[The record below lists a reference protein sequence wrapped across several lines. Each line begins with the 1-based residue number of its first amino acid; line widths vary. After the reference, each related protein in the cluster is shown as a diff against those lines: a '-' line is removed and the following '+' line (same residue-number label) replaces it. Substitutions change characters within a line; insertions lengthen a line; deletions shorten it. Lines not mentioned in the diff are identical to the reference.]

1 MATNIVMPK
10 MGESITEGTVL
21 RWLKKEGDAVQ
32 KDEPILEI
40 STDKVDTEVPS
51 PVAGTLLKILAQE
64 KQTVAVGEPI
74 ASIGTNGE
82 AAPTGSGAVSAPA
95 PQQQQAPKEQ
105 APQQQAPQQQVP
117 QQQQTPPPQQQQV
130 PTPSN
135 GQAQGQGQA
144 VVMPK
149 MGESI
154 AEGTVLRWLKKEGD
168 AVQKDEPILEIST
181 DKVDTEV
188 PAPFAGTLS
197 KIVAKEKETVA
208 VGATIA
214 YISSQSSGAVP
225 APAAPKPETQAAVVT
240 KAEAPKTAATSS
252 NESTPSTAAPS
263 PQPQAPVAQTKS
275 SPAGKDDR
283 FYSPLVKNIAKTEG
297 ISPDELSR
305 IPGSGMEGRV
315 NKTDMLKYV
324 ESRKGQAEST
334 APRVQ
339 SGQPASAPSFAPQAP
354 QPMQAAA
361 FAASGEATTI
371 IPMDNIRQ
379 RIAEHMVRSVHTS
392 AHVTSIS
399 EVDVTNIVNYQKKNK
414 ESFEQRYGVR
424 LTLTPIFVECMI
436 KALREFPFINA
447 SIDGT
452 NIVVRNEIN
461 FGIAVAMP
469 KQEGSPLPPAL
480 IVPVIKHADKL
491 SLAGLA
497 GAVHELA
504 NKARTKKLTPD
515 DISGGTF
522 TLTNP
527 GMFGNI
533 LSTPIISQ
541 PNLAIMTTGA
551 IVKRP
556 VVKTDQEGNDY
567 IAIRSMMY
575 LGLSHDHRLIDGLY
589 AVQFTERVKQYMEA
603 FRGDI

>member
-1 MATNIVMPK
+1 MATNVVMPK
-10 MGESITEGTVL
+10 MGESITEGTIL
-21 RWLKKEGDAVQ
+21 RWLKKEGDSVQ

-51 PVAGTLLKILAQE
+51 PVEGKLLKILAQE
-64 KQTVAVGEPI
+64 KQTIAVGEPI

-82 AAPTGSGAVSAPA
+82 ATAPAAKQAAEPPKPVVQPAVPPPAPA
-95 PQQQQAPKEQ
+95 PVVQAP
-105 APQQQAPQQQVP
+105 APVAASS
-117 QQQQTPPPQQQQV
+117 
-130 PTPSN
+130 SN
-135 GQAQGQGQA
+135 GQSGGQA

-168 AVQKDEPILEIST
+168 KVEKDEPILEIST

-188 PAPFAGTLS
+188 PAPFAGMLS
-197 KIVAKEKETVA
+197 KIVAREKETVA

-214 YISSQSSGAVP
+214 YISGGLSASTSAATGRTEKRQEEP
-225 APAAPKPETQAAVVT
+225 APAPMPIPALQATV
-240 KAEAPKTAATSS
+240 
-252 NESTPSTAAPS
+252 
-263 PQPQAPVAQTKS
+263 QPARPVAQ
-275 SPAGKDDR
+275 PAPAPQPEDQVEARATQARNDR

-297 ISPDELSR
+297 VSPEELSR
-305 IPGSGMEGRV
+305 IPGSGMGGRV
-315 NKTDMLKYV
+315 NKNDMLQYVSARKSGAVPKY
-324 ESRKGQAEST
+324 QAPSAPALQPQQPPTFT
-334 APRVQ
+334 AP
-339 SGQPASAPSFAPQAP
+339 AP
-354 QPMQAAA
+354 QPMPAPA
-361 FAASGEATTI
+361 FAASGEAVTI

-392 AHVTSIS
+392 PHVTSIS
-399 EVDVTNIVNYQKKNK
+399 EVDVTNIINYQKKNK

-424 LTLTPIFVECMI
+424 LTLTPIFLECMI
-436 KALREFPFINA
+436 KALREFPFINS
-447 SIDGT
+447 SIEGN
-452 NIVVRNEIN
+452 NIIVRNEIN

-480 IVPVIKHADKL
+480 IVPVIKNADRL

-497 GAVHELA
+497 GAVNELA

-533 LSTPIISQ
+533 LSTPIINQ

-556 VVKTDQEGNDY
+556 VVKTDEDGNDY
-567 IAIRSMMY
+567 IAIRSMMF

-603 FRGDI
+603 FRGDLG